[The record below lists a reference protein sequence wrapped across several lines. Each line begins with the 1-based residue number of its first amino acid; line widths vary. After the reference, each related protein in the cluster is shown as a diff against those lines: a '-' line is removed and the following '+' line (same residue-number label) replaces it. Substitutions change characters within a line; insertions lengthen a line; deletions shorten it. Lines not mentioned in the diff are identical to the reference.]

1 MAYRRGWPGASEG
14 LRREYVFLTLNNS
27 LERVTAGGR
36 RGNEVRAEGKEDSME
51 GRRKW
56 RPRRRGKYEVTAGR
70 IRLQVRKRELWHWEK
85 VTWVKR
91 ASAGN
96 GVILQRFT
104 KKDGFGRNEGGER
117 ERRSETVPY
126 F

>member
-1 MAYRRGWPGASEG
+1 MFGRGWPGASEG

-27 LERVTAGGR
+27 TERVTAGGR
-36 RGNEVRAEGKEDSME
+36 RGNKVRAEGKEDSME
-51 GRRKW
+51 VRWKW

-70 IRLQVRKRELWHWEK
+70 IRLQVRKRELWHGEK

-91 ASAGN
+91 ARAGN
-96 GVILQRFT
+96 GVILQRVT
-104 KKDGFGRNEGGER
+104 EKDGFGRNEVGER